1 MLKRNRTF
9 VVKILFFFIVYYA
22 VTLIIS
28 QTSQLNSSSQ
38 EQEEDSVTGVAKK
51 QHKEDPLEPPEEL
64 NKEFFDK
71 ADQIYDDRV
80 PLNDK
85 DVNIAEPPQK
95 PPVKEK
101 VIEQDDD
108 AIPFIK
114 QKEDIKEDDDIPP
127 RYRDKDIVPEPE
139 AKINVEEKV
148 GVDKN
153 EKLPDS
159 ADKKEEVADKVER
172 HVEKLADDKAAAE
185 QNMALMPPQKPDGP
199 GELGKPYKVDKNS
212 VDEETKKKIDDGWTR
227 NAFNEYVSDLISVHR
242 CVLYQNQ

>member
-85 DVNIAEPPQK
+85 DVNIA
-95 PPVKEK
+95 
-101 VIEQDDD
+101 
-108 AIPFIK
+108 FT
-114 QKEDIKEDDDIPP
+114 
-127 RYRDKDIVPEPE
+127 
-139 AKINVEEKV
+139 
-148 GVDKN
+148 
-153 EKLPDS
+153 
-159 ADKKEEVADKVER
+159 
-172 HVEKLADDKAAAE
+172 
-185 QNMALMPPQKPDGP
+185 M
-199 GELGKPYKVDKNS
+199 ELL
-212 VDEETKKKIDDGWTR
+212 R
-227 NAFNEYVSDLISVHR
+227 
-242 CVLYQNQ
+242 